1 MSKIFPEGTDY
12 SAIQFPQGEKH
23 EGNFSGRCSRGRI
36 GKTYPPLRCGQG
48 KRGRGPGPFP
58 FYFVIGRGESER
70 KPLFLNRGSMGT
82 AVVRRP
88 KSWRARLFPFFF
100 RLKRWERRPFPDPC
114 YRRFTSWAVH
124 QTNSRIRTIPG
135 GVRSAAR
142 MGRDPKRRPPKTPPG
157 RRATGTGSAERS
169 LNPSAAIN
177 LLKQN
182 FQSRRRRRFHH
193 WIK

>member
-1 MSKIFPEGTDY
+1 MKFFRKMQP
-12 SAIQFPQGEKH
+12 
-23 EGNFSGRCSRGRI
+23 
-36 GKTYPPLRCGQG
+36 GKDRKDVPSPSVRPRKTR
-48 KRGRGPGPFP
+48 KGPGPFP
-58 FYFVIGRGESER
+58 FYFVIGRGEPER
-70 KPLFLNRGSMGT
+70 KPLFLNRGSMGMG
-82 AVVRRP
+82 VVRRP
-88 KSWRARLFPFFF
+88 RSWRARLFPFLF

-135 GVRSAAR
+135 AIRSAAR

-169 LNPSAAIN
+169 LSPSAAIN
-177 LLKQN
+177 LLEQN
-182 FQSRRRRRFHH
+182 FQSRTRRRFHH